1 MTADVNTII
10 PRYEFRAFAQ
20 SFGRV
25 VDAIRSRSA
34 CEFIREST
42 DTYLVTAVNDS
53 NNVKLRYNQLDV
65 KALMTVEQT
74 LEQWRPVLKLDFPVP
89 AARIS
94 DDIFPLLGI
103 AAPVLPLEN
112 YSAEQFLDEVAQPH
126 SEVRLACVFKQRFH
140 FTIGECRVEI
150 NQLLINGA
158 AIQSIAVESEN
169 LTAVLTVRDAL
180 GLGPY
185 QNVNYL
191 LAIKRILGLSPLS
204 LDNQ

>member
-1 MTADVNTII
+1 
-10 PRYEFRAFAQ
+10 
-20 SFGRV
+20 
-25 VDAIRSRSA
+25 
-34 CEFIREST
+34 
-42 DTYLVTAVNDS
+42 
-53 NNVKLRYNQLDV
+53 
-65 KALMTVEQT
+65 MTVEQT

>member
-1 MTADVNTII
+1 MTVNADTII

-74 LEQWRPVLKLDFPVP
+74 LEQWRPVLKIDFPVP

-94 DDIFPLLGI
+94 DDIFPLLGG

-126 SEVRLACVFKQRFH
+126 SEVRLARVFKQRFH

-150 NQLLINGA
+150 NHLLINGA